1 MCIRDRL
8 EDARLYSA
16 GGCQEPV
23 LDDKEFNSR
32 AFIYISLPQLVN
44 LFMFGD
50 LQKLF
55 KDKCG
60 YSISD
65 KKYTTFE
72 EFYDEYIQCLSILY
86 QALVTRVNH
95 YEKGAAEYNPCI
107 LISSTLEGCLEGGK
121 DMMEGGTVYGI
132 ISIPLVGGGTA
143 INSLL
148 AIQQLVFD
156 EKKLTLDEYTELLL
170 SLIHI

>member
-1 MCIRDRL
+1 MVIKGENIFSFLNDDVIIQSNVKMGKKL

-55 KDKCG
+55 KDKRG

-72 EFYDEYIQCLSILY
+72 EFYDEYIQCLSIVY
-86 QALVTRVNH
+86 QALVTRANH
-95 YEKGAAEYNPCI
+95 YEKGAAEDRI
-107 LISSTLEGCLEGGK
+107 LSAGPSDPAAGGRYRKRGK
-121 DMMEGGTVYGI
+121 DHNQGDDRRRPVGQ
-132 ISIPLVGGGTA
+132 IPCL
-143 INSLL
+143 
-148 AIQQLVFD
+148 
-156 EKKLTLDEYTELLL
+156 
-170 SLIHI
+170 

>member
-1 MCIRDRL
+1 MTRMILEAYDENGFVNPKVQARVTLNHPKEFIEKCANMVIKGENIFSFLNDDVIIQSNVKMGKKL

-72 EFYDEYIQCLSILY
+72 EFYDEYIQCLSI
-86 QALVTRVNH
+86 
-95 YEKGAAEYNPCI
+95 
-107 LISSTLEGCLEGGK
+107 
-121 DMMEGGTVYGI
+121 
-132 ISIPLVGGGTA
+132 
-143 INSLL
+143 
-148 AIQQLVFD
+148 
-156 EKKLTLDEYTELLL
+156 
-170 SLIHI
+170 